1 MLLPYLLPSCDL
13 QSLLKHMNC
22 LTRPSNPERHCCIFS
37 TYCEAGRS
45 PLTRSQQ
52 GRKQMQFFFFFFK
65 RRKTELLMNTWN
77 CSRIFELQ
85 RNVNGL
91 GLSLLASLF
100 RGWGGLFPSQSV
112 CWSFLGG
119 WERTPCSTHASS
131 LTGEVN
137 LRRFWHVNMHTWSR
151 IPPYHSCLRTL
162 DHGGKPVCKS
172 YAKHHI
178 PFFVSFLYFLFLLWV
193 K

>member
-1 MLLPYLLPSCDL
+1 
-13 QSLLKHMNC
+13 
-22 LTRPSNPERHCCIFS
+22 
-37 TYCEAGRS
+37 
-45 PLTRSQQ
+45 
-52 GRKQMQFFFFFFK
+52 
-65 RRKTELLMNTWN
+65 MNTWN

-162 DHGGKPVCKS
+162 DHGRKPVCKS
-172 YAKHHI
+172 YAKHHHI
-178 PFFVSFLYFLFLLWV
+178 PFSCLFCIFFSVMSQITYWTSGVQEDKNGCISPSFLHTYMYIHTFTQHTHSCHAKDHKLGCY
-193 K
+193 